1 MVSNLPRLVVILT
14 PLVVTACQA
23 ATPEEPKTPAAAAAV
38 TSAPPAPKKHKVVYH
53 LSEAGPDK
61 AKFVMANVQNTITG
75 LGGMANFDA
84 LEIVVHGPAVK
95 TFMADTIDADLKASV
110 DKLVGQGVIL
120 TMCGNTITKQN
131 IDPNN
136 LVKGCNVF
144 QAGGVVRIVQ
154 LEEQGYT
161 YMRP

>member
-1 MVSNLPRLVVILT
+1 MTTNLPFVLCFV
-14 PLVVTACQA
+14 PLVALGCQA
-23 ATPEEPKTPAAAAAV
+23 ATPEEAKAPTAAAL
-38 TSAPPAPKKHKVVYH
+38 TSAPPAAPKKHKVVYH
-53 LSEAGPDK
+53 LSEAGADK
-61 AKFVMANVQNTITG
+61 AKFIMANVQNTITG
-75 LGGMANFDA
+75 LGGMQSFDA

-95 TFMADTIDADLKASV
+95 TFMADTIDPELKATV
-110 DKLVGQGVIL
+110 DKIVAQGVVL

-136 LVKGCNVF
+136 LVKGCSIA
-144 QAGGVVRIVQ
+144 QQGGVVRIVQ